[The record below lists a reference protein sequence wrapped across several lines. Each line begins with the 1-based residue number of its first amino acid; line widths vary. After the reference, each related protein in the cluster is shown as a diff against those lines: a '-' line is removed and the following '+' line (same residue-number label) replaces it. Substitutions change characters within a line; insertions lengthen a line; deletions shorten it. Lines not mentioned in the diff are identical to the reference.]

1 MKTWAMQMCL
11 NLFSDEPLSTRKLG
25 QVGPVGAVYCSRELC
40 PDQKVKQIENNK
52 FYDGFLKGLTVYMHY
67 GECE

>member
-1 MKTWAMQMCL
+1 MCL

-25 QVGPVGAVYCSRELC
+25 QVGPVGAVYCSRELF

-52 FYDGFLKGLTVYMHY
+52 FLLEKAMPANRIMAADFRISTLNR
-67 GECE
+67 